1 MNNEKQELNMLIP
14 EELTEYYITG
24 GAIASSPVDLRLIL
38 FTDELERNNNILDGS
53 KVGMV
58 RTAKT
63 EIIMS
68 PIVAKQLRDLL
79 DKELKNMVMANFL
92 IFLEAI

>member
-79 DKELKNMVMANFL
+79 DKELKKYGDG
-92 IFLEAI
+92 

>member
-1 MNNEKQELNMLIP
+1 MCEEKRELNLLIP
-14 EELTEYYITG
+14 EELTQYYITG
-24 GAIASSPVDLRLIL
+24 GAIASSPFDMRMIL
-38 FTDELERNNNILDGS
+38 FADELEKNNDIVDGP

-79 DKELKNMVMANFL
+79 DNELKKY
-92 IFLEAI
+92 EKE